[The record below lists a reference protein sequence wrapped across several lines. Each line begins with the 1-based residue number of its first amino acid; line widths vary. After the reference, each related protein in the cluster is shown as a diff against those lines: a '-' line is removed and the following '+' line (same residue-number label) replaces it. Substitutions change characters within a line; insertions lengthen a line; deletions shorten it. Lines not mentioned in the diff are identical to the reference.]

1 MASSQDEE
9 VDNILPKDHQTK
21 SNKKLNSA
29 GEASSR
35 NKKSIGKNRLTI
47 QETDSDES
55 EDDEASVTESSQAL
69 SLRRN
74 EHIPKNFEH
83 SIGDGKGFF
92 IFDSNSGNTLLNWG
106 VATYKR
112 IMHPDYWVD
121 NTVMDTFLLAVRYHN
136 KNAMFSTDNWELLHK
151 DDLDQAMKN
160 TEVMKERIKKYK
172 NDKRVCRLLV
182 TGGKNRNEMH
192 YQVLVI
198 EREFR
203 EVHLIEYTKMSVI
216 HHSQLT
222 GIKDAI
228 ISLGWCTKNH
238 LRLSKS
244 QGRGNN
250 PDVKTKRS
258 KWYYNHI
265 HYARPHEFEETR
277 ETPDCGPFAA
287 LVYLKCMESRDKEFR
302 PEVMVYDEYNKAN
315 LRWLF
320 LLKMQKILPLY
331 IDDAVKQRANKQVS
345 DDNEKQHMVYTREF
359 FGLIEEELSEAV
371 DPKDNVNCTCGR
383 KEHKS
388 TNIFI
393 PSCCFR
399 SYHADC
405 YMEHLCMQISENPI
419 NFYACNSCDSVS
431 GTLLGVQDHEA
442 TNIEAIHNFAET
454 KKEIFKQIMLLSK
467 YDDRHR

>member
-55 EDDEASVTESSQAL
+55 EDDEATVTEKSQAL

-151 DDLDQAMKN
+151 VDLDRDMKN

-203 EVHLIEYTKMSVI
+203 EVHLIEYTKMSAI

-228 ISLGWCTKNH
+228 ISLG
-238 LRLSKS
+238 
-244 QGRGNN
+244 
-250 PDVKTKRS
+250 
-258 KWYYNHI
+258 
-265 HYARPHEFEETR
+265 
-277 ETPDCGPFAA
+277 
-287 LVYLKCMESRDKEFR
+287 
-302 PEVMVYDEYNKAN
+302 
-315 LRWLF
+315 
-320 LLKMQKILPLY
+320 
-331 IDDAVKQRANKQVS
+331 
-345 DDNEKQHMVYTREF
+345 
-359 FGLIEEELSEAV
+359 
-371 DPKDNVNCTCGR
+371 
-383 KEHKS
+383 
-388 TNIFI
+388 
-393 PSCCFR
+393 
-399 SYHADC
+399 
-405 YMEHLCMQISENPI
+405 
-419 NFYACNSCDSVS
+419 
-431 GTLLGVQDHEA
+431 
-442 TNIEAIHNFAET
+442 
-454 KKEIFKQIMLLSK
+454 
-467 YDDRHR
+467 